1 MIVIYGI
8 KENLNPVKSRM
19 SSVLHNCMQA
29 VLGLPEDK
37 RAHRFIPVERED
49 FYYPGG
55 RTDSYTVIE
64 INMMAGRSVDTQK
77 KLIKTVFQSF
87 EKELNIQNVDVE
99 IVIKEQLPHQWGF
112 RGMTGDEVNDLSYK
126 VNV

>member
-8 KENLNPVKSRM
+8 KENLNPVKSNM
-19 SSVLHNCMQA
+19 SAVLHECMQA
-29 VLGLPEDK
+29 VLGLPEGK

-49 FYYPGG
+49 FYYPDG

-64 INMMAGRSVDTQK
+64 INMMAGRTVETQK
-77 KLIKTVFQSF
+77 RLIKSIF
-87 EKELNIQNVDVE
+87 EAFERELDIRCADVE
-99 IVIKEQLPHQWGF
+99 IVIKEQCPHQWGF
-112 RGMTGDEVNDLSYK
+112 RGMTGDEVKDLTYK